1 MNPLKIAIL
10 SRGPRLY
17 STKRLREAALA
28 RGHSCRVLNTLRF
41 GLYLKPGT
49 PDLTYGGKA
58 LSHYDA
64 IIPRIGNS
72 VTFFGSAVVRQFEQ
86 MGVFC
91 LNSAESIL
99 ASRDKLA
106 SMQALS
112 RHEVGIAETAF
123 VRSQDDILN
132 AIQSM
137 GGAPVVI
144 KLLSGTQGIGVILAE
159 TNKVAEAI
167 IETLSSIKQNVLV
180 QKFVS
185 ESKGRDIR
193 AFVVGDRVVAAMRR
207 TAAGQEFRS
216 NVHRGGST
224 QTVELDKDYER
235 TAVRAAQI
243 LGLQVAGVD
252 MLEGKDGPVIMEV
265 NSSPGL
271 EGIEKATGVDIAGA
285 IIRHL
290 ERRANFGHFDVRERL
305 TFTSGYSIREFQVM
319 PDAPMAGKRIDE
331 CGLRERDIVI
341 LRLMRGSVQIP
352 NPRGHREI
360 LPGDILLCYGNDAA
374 LESFIPKL
382 MKKRRKRKAA
392 PSKTRSVETPS
403 DASPL
408 SNDAT

>member
-1 MNPLKIAIL
+1 MKIAIL

-17 STKRLREAALA
+17 STRRLREAAIA
-28 RGHSCRVLNTLRF
+28 RGHSVRVLDTLKF
-41 GLYLKPGT
+41 GLYLEPGV
-49 PDLTYGGKA
+49 PDLTYGGKV
-58 LSHYDA
+58 LSSYDA

-72 VTFFGSAVVRQFEQ
+72 LTFFGSAVVRQFEQ

-91 LNSAESIL
+91 VNSAESIT

-112 RHEVGIAETAF
+112 RHDIGIAETAF
-123 VRSQDDILN
+123 VRSQRDILH
-132 AIQSM
+132 AIQTM

-193 AFVVGDRVVAAMRR
+193 AFVIGDRVVAAMRR

-224 QTVELDKDYER
+224 QMVELDKAYAR

-271 EGIEKATGVDIAGA
+271 EGIEGATRIDIAGEV
-285 IIRHL
+285 IQHI
-290 ERRANFGHFDVRERL
+290 ETRANFGTFDVRERL
-305 TFTSGYSIREFQVM
+305 TLSSGYSIREFPVT
-319 PDAPMAGKRIDE
+319 PDAPLAGKKVSE
-331 CGLRERDIVI
+331 CGLREIDVVI
-341 LRLMRGSVQIP
+341 LRIQRGSVHIP
-352 NPRGHREI
+352 NPRGYREI
-360 LPGDILLCYGNDAA
+360 LAGDVLLCYGNDGA
-374 LESFIPKL
+374 LEGLIPKL
-382 MKKRRKRKAA
+382 MKKRRKKKRKV
-392 PSKTRSVETPS
+392 TS
-403 DASPL
+403 DAAGQETLKPNEST
-408 SNDAT
+408 DDDV

>member
-1 MNPLKIAIL
+1 MQPMKIAIL
-10 SRGPRLY
+10 SRGSRLY

-28 RGHSCRVLNTLRF
+28 RGHSVKVLDTLRF
-41 GLYLKPGT
+41 GLYLESGT
-49 PDLTYGGKA
+49 PDLTYRGKP

-64 IIPRIGNS
+64 VIPRIGNS
-72 VTFFGSAVVRQFEQ
+72 ITFFGTAVVRQFEQ

-91 LNSAESIL
+91 LNTADAIM

-112 RHEVGIAETAF
+112 RHDIGIAETAF
-123 VRSQDDILN
+123 VRSQGDILQ
-132 AIQSM
+132 AIQKM

-159 TNKVAEAI
+159 SNKVAEAI

-207 TAAGQEFRS
+207 MAAGQEFRS

-224 QTVELDKDYER
+224 MTVELDEQYER

-252 MLEGKDGPVIMEV
+252 MLEGKNGPVIMEV

-271 EGIEKATGVDIAGA
+271 EGIEGATGVDIAAA
-285 IIRHL
+285 IIRQL
-290 ERRANFGHFDVRERL
+290 EVQASFGNFDIRERL
-305 TFTSGYSIREFQVM
+305 TLSSGYSVREFQVG
-319 PDAPMAGKRIDE
+319 PDFSIAGKRVDQ
-331 CGLRERDIVI
+331 CGLRERDVVI
-341 LRLMRGSVQIP
+341 LRITRGGTHIP
-352 NPRGHREI
+352 NPMGSREI
-360 LPGDILLCYGNDAA
+360 MPGDVLLCYGSDAA
-374 LESFIPKL
+374 LQSFLPRV
-382 MKKRRKRKAA
+382 MKKRRRKRK
-392 PSKTRSVETPS
+392 TPEAGGA
-403 DASPL
+403 DTEA
-408 SNDAT
+408 DHGA